1 MSFLKLLHGIGDRLG
16 ILETVA
22 APGSRQPARIQTRC
36 VSIRD
41 LAGEIRSAEIRDLAA
56 SPAELSVPFEKI
68 FEAAGISP
76 DTQAWTVDRL
86 KQIVA
91 DESLKNKSREEVQ
104 RAILDAL
111 HSDGVAVDSILKD
124 AMARD
129 KAMDSYE
136 AAVGQKMKARMETHM
151 RRSLE
156 IESRIRELQAEAH
169 TVDAVR
175 KADEENWRAW
185 RINKKQHERELA
197 TLIGYLVDHAVI
209 TLDENEKA

>member
-16 ILETVA
+16 ILEAVA
-22 APGSRQPARIQTRC
+22 APDSRQPTRIQTRC

-41 LAGEIRSAEIRDLAA
+41 LAGEIRSEEIRELAA

-68 FEAAGISP
+68 FEAAGVSTDP
-76 DTQAWTVDRL
+76 PAWTMERL
-86 KQIVA
+86 KQFVS
-91 DESLKNKSREEVQ
+91 DESLKNKSREDVQ

-111 HSDGVAVDSILKD
+111 HSNGVSVDSILKD

-136 AAVGQKMKARMETHM
+136 DLVGQKMKARMETRK

-156 IESRIRELQAEAH
+156 IESRIRELQAEAR
-169 TVDAVR
+169 AVEAAL
-175 KADEENWRAW
+175 KADEETWRAW
-185 RINKKQHERELA
+185 RKNKKQHERELA
-197 TLIGYLVDHAVI
+197 TLVGYLVDHAVI
-209 TLDENEKA
+209 TLDENEEA